1 MVQYR
6 YAIVREI
13 VAFATFTINFFYAPE
28 NNGFFFKMSKNKCIF
43 SAKWLSQESYK
54 PWLKEFKGDKQK
66 CLCSLCDKLI
76 DIGTMGESAL
86 KSHMKSERHK
96 NRADVRNDNE
106 CIKSFFAQ
114 KPCGSPQAL
123 STPKQDANN
132 NELCTPAPPTQPS
145 VPCHTTALT
154 NFIVKDTVLR
164 AEILWT
170 LRLIATHQSYK
181 SSENTDKLFK
191 EMFPD
196 SKVATQ
202 FRCGERKAA

>member
-1 MVQYR
+1 
-6 YAIVREI
+6 
-13 VAFATFTINFFYAPE
+13 
-28 NNGFFFKMSKNKCIF
+28 MSKNKCIF

-132 NELCTPAPPTQPS
+132 NELCTPAPPPN
-145 VPCHTTALT
+145 P
-154 NFIVKDTVLR
+154 
-164 AEILWT
+164 
-170 LRLIATHQSYK
+170 
-181 SSENTDKLFK
+181 
-191 EMFPD
+191 
-196 SKVATQ
+196 
-202 FRCGERKAA
+202 RCPVIPLH